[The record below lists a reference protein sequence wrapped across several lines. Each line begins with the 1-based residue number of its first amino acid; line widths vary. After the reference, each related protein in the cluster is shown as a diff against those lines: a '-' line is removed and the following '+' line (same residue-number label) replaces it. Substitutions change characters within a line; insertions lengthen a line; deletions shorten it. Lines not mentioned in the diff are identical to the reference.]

1 MKLSSILILLLL
13 MGGIV
18 GGSYFI
24 INQVAEYTGV
34 TVDDQYVD
42 TFNQTITV
50 QNSIEHNVNVL
61 TNISAQT
68 SGVFIITM
76 VPESLKLAG
85 NLISLPWTAFSNIVT
100 GFQEY
105 LNLPEWVDGLLI
117 AIIGIALMFAVI
129 SLILRYPS

>member
-24 INQVAEYTGV
+24 IDEVAQYTGV
-34 TVDDQYVD
+34 TVDDQYQD

-100 GFQEY
+100 GFQQY

>member
-1 MKLSSILILLLL
+1 MRISSILILLLL

>member
-100 GFQEY
+100 GFQQY

>member
-24 INQVAEYTGV
+24 IDEVAQYTGV
-34 TVDDQYVD
+34 TVDDQYQD

>member
-1 MKLSSILILLLL
+1 